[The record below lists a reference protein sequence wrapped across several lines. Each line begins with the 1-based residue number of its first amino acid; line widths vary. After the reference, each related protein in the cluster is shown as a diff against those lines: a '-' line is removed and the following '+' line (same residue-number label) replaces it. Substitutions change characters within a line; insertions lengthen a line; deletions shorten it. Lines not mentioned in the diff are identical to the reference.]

1 MCCSVESWAVC
12 AHVCNPKCCSTSGTT
27 TTSPYITPSLFTS
40 AQQFESLTCSTHFH
54 SPPSITH
61 TLHMCEKKNPQPT
74 KCYST
79 LFFKVKDLKPSC
91 WPPNAFGNKLG
102 VRGLKFCIFNQ
113 AYSLMHPIWSG
124 NKVIL
129 FTAHKVPTWIHYS

>member
-40 AQQFESLTCSTHFH
+40 ALHTPYICVKKKSPAHQMLFH
-54 SPPSITH
+54 IV
-61 TLHMCEKKNPQPT
+61 
-74 KCYST
+74 
-79 LFFKVKDLKPSC
+79 FKVKDLKPSC

-129 FTAHKVPTWIHYS
+129 FTAHKVSTWIHYS